1 MGFTGLRTLDEVM
14 QSSHE
19 LKFGATRAGA
29 SSVDLPK
36 IMNALMGTSFN
47 VISGYKGTGPIR
59 VALQRREIDGFC
71 SGWESMRIT
80 ARALLDARGDDEL
93 IPFIIHGKSQDDEVR
108 DLPQFT
114 KVIKGEENLAA
125 FRAWVN
131 QYDFQRPLMVPPNT
145 PKERLQILRAGLQR
159 TLQDPEFLAEAKK
172 SKMLIDVVT
181 GEDIERFVEEMLSIS
196 PTIKKKLQF
205 LVPAKKVS

>member
-1 MGFTGLRTLDEVM
+1 
-14 QSSHE
+14 
-19 LKFGATRAGA
+19 
-29 SSVDLPK
+29 
-36 IMNALMGTSFN
+36 
-47 VISGYKGTGPIR
+47 
-59 VALQRREIDGFC
+59 
-71 SGWESMRIT
+71 MRIT

-131 QYDFQRPLMVPPNT
+131 QYDFQRPLMFPPNT